1 MAAARPLEE
10 RQKDFDLN
18 EIERQVIQAD
28 GANQE
33 SVEKGLLPVRAPAQA
48 NEPASTPLLTPLD
61 LETPQ
66 IPLSSVDNKTSARYS
81 GGQGT
86 ESNKKEPIGGNAP
99 ADGAQT
105 ARKPPPAPKP
115 APKSTAQKPTK
126 PNMNLSLV
134 QELSSLVE

>member
-1 MAAARPLEE
+1 
-10 RQKDFDLN
+10 
-18 EIERQVIQAD
+18 
-28 GANQE
+28 
-33 SVEKGLLPVRAPAQA
+33 VRAPAQA
-48 NEPASTPLLTPLD
+48 NEQASTPWLTPLD

-86 ESNKKEPIGGNAP
+86 ESNRDIQKKELISGNAP

-115 APKSTAQKPTK
+115 APKNAAQKPAK
-126 PNMNLSLV
+126 PNLNLSLV
-134 QELSSLVE
+134 QELSSLVEQRVSNRVTERQQKRELLSK